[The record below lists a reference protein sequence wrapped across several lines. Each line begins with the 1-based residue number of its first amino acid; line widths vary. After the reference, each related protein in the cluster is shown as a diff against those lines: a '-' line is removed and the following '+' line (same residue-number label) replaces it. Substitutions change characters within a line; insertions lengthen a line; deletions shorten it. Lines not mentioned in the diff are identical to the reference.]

1 MSETKCFEILDVAA
15 MQKIAAAT
23 WHALSSQQAGVVLYL
38 IGDLGAGKTTWVRG
52 FLRAMYYD
60 GIVKSPTYTLVEA
73 YEIGENRVYHFDFYR
88 INDPY
93 ELEEMGIR
101 DYFEKGAFCLI
112 EWPEKGAPYLPSP
125 DLTLHIEGVT
135 ETARR
140 LTLQAQSDRGK
151 DVLESRLLHYPG
163 GI

>member
-1 MSETKCFEILDVAA
+1 MNETKHFEIPNVAA
-15 MQKIAAAT
+15 MQKNAAAV
-23 WHALSSQQAGVVLYL
+23 WGALSSQQGGIVLYL
-38 IGDLGAGKTTWVRG
+38 IGHLGAGKTTWVRG
-52 FLRAMYYD
+52 FLRAMHYD

-73 YEIGENRVYHFDFYR
+73 YEITQNRVYHFDFYR
-88 INDPY
+88 IHDPY

-101 DYFEKGAFCLI
+101 DYFEKSAFCLI

-140 LTLQAQSDRGK
+140 LTLQAQSARGK
-151 DVLESRLLHYPG
+151 DVLENCFIDYPR